1 MGEHTLSL
9 PGLPVV
15 DILNVICKGTA
26 RCSVAAAAVSYVYCV
41 LLYDEHYK
49 KIKNYEA
56 THCIHR
62 WFGSRMVSMLDSG
75 TEGSGFK
82 SQP

>member
-26 RCSVAAAAVSYVYCV
+26 RFSVAVAAVSYVYCV

-49 KIKNYEA
+49 
-56 THCIHR
+56 
-62 WFGSRMVSMLDSG
+62 
-75 TEGSGFK
+75 
-82 SQP
+82 

>member
-1 MGEHTLSL
+1 VPHMGEHTLSL
-9 PGLPVV
+9 LDLPVV

-49 KIKNYEA
+49 
-56 THCIHR
+56 
-62 WFGSRMVSMLDSG
+62 
-75 TEGSGFK
+75 
-82 SQP
+82 